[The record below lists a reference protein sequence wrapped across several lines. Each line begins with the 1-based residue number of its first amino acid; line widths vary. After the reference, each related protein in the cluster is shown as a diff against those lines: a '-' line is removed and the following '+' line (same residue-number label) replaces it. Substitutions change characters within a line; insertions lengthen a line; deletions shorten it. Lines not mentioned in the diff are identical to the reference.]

1 MDNTERS
8 DSVNVNT
15 EEAENPNVIENSQEA
30 VATSSSLPTQ
40 RKRPLNNPSGHES
53 DGCTSKRFKI
63 VSEEDEYRSSLL
75 VDMTEYSNEN
85 SEKFIPDKDV
95 KERILLK
102 LPRPENIDPVK
113 NLDAFL
119 LELLKQKKKT
129 VDITTD
135 GTFEKIQDKVTVIIG
150 HYPNYGL

>member
-8 DSVNVNT
+8 DSVYVST
-15 EEAENPNVIENSQEA
+15 EEVENPNVIENSWEA

-40 RKRPLNNPSGHES
+40 RKRPLNNSSGHEN

-63 VSEEDEYRSSLL
+63 VLKEEEFRWSLL

-95 KERILLK
+95 KERILL
-102 LPRPENIDPVK
+102 
-113 NLDAFL
+113 
-119 LELLKQKKKT
+119 
-129 VDITTD
+129 
-135 GTFEKIQDKVTVIIG
+135 
-150 HYPNYGL
+150 

>member
-1 MDNTERS
+1 
-8 DSVNVNT
+8 
-15 EEAENPNVIENSQEA
+15 
-30 VATSSSLPTQ
+30 
-40 RKRPLNNPSGHES
+40 
-53 DGCTSKRFKI
+53 
-63 VSEEDEYRSSLL
+63 
-75 VDMTEYSNEN
+75 MTEYSNEN

-135 GTFEKIQDKVTVIIG
+135 GTFQKIQDKVTVIIG